1 MRFCVK
7 RWWLAINSTQSNSNS
22 EVIVKCTNNLN
33 IAKAVYSGTKQ
44 AIRKIQQLLQSTI
57 TGVVSLVNPQT
68 KHLVSVN
75 YEVFEKML
83 AIRPN
88 AYRIEYKSR
97 NMEGYEETATQWI
110 YGDILSSKLQSS
122 IVSITPVYIEEFQ
135 PFSKDELEKFLKYA
149 TMSKNAEQ
157 SRAKAEAKLQES
169 QETIANLKT
178 EIARLKEVL
187 GV

>member
-1 MRFCVK
+1 M
-7 RWWLAINSTQSNSNS
+7 
-22 EVIVKCTNNLN
+22 VICTNNLN
-33 IAKAVYSGTKQ
+33 IAKAAYSGTKQ
-44 AIRKIQQLLQSTI
+44 AIRKILQLLQSIT

-75 YEVFEKML
+75 YEVFEQML

-149 TMSKNAEQ
+149 TLSKNLQYAEQ

>member
-1 MRFCVK
+1 
-7 RWWLAINSTQSNSNS
+7 
-22 EVIVKCTNNLN
+22 
-33 IAKAVYSGTKQ
+33 
-44 AIRKIQQLLQSTI
+44 
-57 TGVVSLVNPQT
+57 
-68 KHLVSVN
+68 
-75 YEVFEKML
+75 ML

-88 AYRIEYKSR
+88 AFRIEYKSR
-97 NMEGYEETATQWI
+97 NMEGYEEIATQWI

-135 PFSKDELEKFLKYA
+135 PFSKDELEKFIKYA
-149 TMSKNAEQ
+149 TLSKNLQCAEQ